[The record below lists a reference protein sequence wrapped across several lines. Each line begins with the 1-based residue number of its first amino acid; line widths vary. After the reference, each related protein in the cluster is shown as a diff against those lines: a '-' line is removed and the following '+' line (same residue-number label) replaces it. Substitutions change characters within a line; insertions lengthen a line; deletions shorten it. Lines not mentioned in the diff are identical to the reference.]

1 MCVQAVNKDWDEE
14 VCLHSTS
21 GWHPAYL
28 CIVMA
33 HEISPGLGL
42 NAALS
47 GLECGPYG
55 SHILLHG
62 TSWQVGTDLPP
73 WEGWEFLR
81 CRTCVLCRSYVP
93 ALPLSRWLLYT
104 YVYVEHSWKT
114 TQETDS
120 CGGFRED
127 WGCGSGGFT
136 LHCAILNIWPWPS
149 CNYF

>member
-62 TSWQVGTDLPP
+62 TSWLTSLRRLGVSQVQDLCLMWISCPRFTP
-73 WEGWEFLR
+73 LTLTSIYLR
-81 CRTCVLCRSYVP
+81 ICRTFLEDHPGNWQLWGLQGRLGLWKWGIYSSLCNLEY
-93 ALPLSRWLLYT
+93 LT
-104 YVYVEHSWKT
+104 MT
-114 TQETDS
+114 
-120 CGGFRED
+120 
-127 WGCGSGGFT
+127 
-136 LHCAILNIWPWPS
+136 IM
-149 CNYF
+149 